1 MCGIF
6 GFVAAPGTA
15 FDLGHIRPFLRDL
28 FRLSEPRG
36 QEASG
41 LAIAVNDEIRVF
53 KRGLAPSVMLAS
65 DAYRN
70 FLDQALA
77 DITTTDGKLDKSLAI
92 IGHCRMVTNG
102 AEIIPGNNHP
112 ILTAQTVGIHNG
124 IITNDEDFL
133 IFASGKLI

>member
-1 MCGIF
+1 MANRSATTVAMCGIF

-70 FLDQALA
+70 FLDQALV
-77 DITTTDGKLDKSLAI
+77 DGESVSY
-92 IGHCRMVTNG
+92 HRCHVRHFRFRCSVR
-102 AEIIPGNNHP
+102 H
-112 ILTAQTVGIHNG
+112 GI
-124 IITNDEDFL
+124 
-133 IFASGKLI
+133 

>member
-1 MCGIF
+1 MLPGGRDDRSFALSMANRSATTVAMCGIF

-15 FDLGHIRPFLRDL
+15 FDPGHIRFFLKDL

-41 LAIAVNDEIRVF
+41 LAVAVNGEIRVF

-70 FLDQALA
+70 FLNQALA
-77 DITTTDGKLDKSLAI
+77 DVTTTDEDGAD
-92 IGHCRMVTNG
+92 VT
-102 AEIIPGNNHP
+102 
-112 ILTAQTVGIHNG
+112 T
-124 IITNDEDFL
+124 
-133 IFASGKLI
+133 